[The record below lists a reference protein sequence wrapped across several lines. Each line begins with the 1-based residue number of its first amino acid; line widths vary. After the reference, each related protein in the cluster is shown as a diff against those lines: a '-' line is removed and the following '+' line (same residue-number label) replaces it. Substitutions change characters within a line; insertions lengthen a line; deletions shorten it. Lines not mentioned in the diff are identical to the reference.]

1 MWFKESE
8 SPSFSRV
15 LLHLIHELLEEWQLL
30 ILDLLEPG
38 HVQLSYLG
46 GGHPI
51 YHTKGLVRGILLVIG
66 RCDHLAELQL
76 YDVVYLCLR
85 HQYIKQPDCRQE
97 PWRPRCHYPK
107 WSRNRF

>member
-1 MWFKESE
+1 MLFKESE

-15 LLHLIHELLEEWQLL
+15 LLHLIDELLEEWQLL

-51 YHTKGLVRGILLVIG
+51 YHAQGLVGSILLVIG

-76 YDVVYLCLR
+76 YDVVYLCLG
-85 HQYIKQPDCRQE
+85 
-97 PWRPRCHYPK
+97 
-107 WSRNRF
+107 